1 MKYLRF
7 IFISIVFLVLAIT
20 AGSSHSVTNTLFT
33 QSKPAPTL
41 QVKDETVYENKNL
54 PLHGDVWFAFAA
66 IGAISTYLAFKRK

>member
-7 IFISIVFLVLAIT
+7 LFISVVFLVLAIT
-20 AGSSHSVTNTLFT
+20 AGSSHSVSNTLVVK
-33 QSKPAPTL
+33 SKPTTTL
-41 QVKDETVYENKNL
+41 QVKDEVGYENKNL

>member
-7 IFISIVFLVLAIT
+7 IFFSFVVLILAVT
-20 AGSSHSVTNTLFT
+20 AGSSHKVANTL
-33 QSKPAPTL
+33 SVKNKSAPAVE
-41 QVKDETVYENKNL
+41 VKNEAVYQNKNL

>member
-7 IFISIVFLVLAIT
+7 AFISIVFLILAIT
-20 AGSSHSVTNTLFT
+20 AGSSHMVSNTPLVKSKSVE
-33 QSKPAPTL
+33 
-41 QVKDETVYENKNL
+41 VKNEVVFQNENL